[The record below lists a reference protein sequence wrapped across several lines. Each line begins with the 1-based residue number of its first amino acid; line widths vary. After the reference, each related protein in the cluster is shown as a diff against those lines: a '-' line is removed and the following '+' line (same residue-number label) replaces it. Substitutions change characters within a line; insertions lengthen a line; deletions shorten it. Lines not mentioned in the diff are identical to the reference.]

1 MSDHKALLKHSRN
14 YLFANIATKALAF
27 ISIPVYTRLMTVE
40 EYGVINVFM
49 SVLNIVPI
57 LLTLNLEVAI
67 SRYFFDTKDIEDFKR
82 FVGCSIRL
90 VGIAF
95 FFMSIVYLILLPWI
109 SNLLA
114 FSSLLSLSILPIS
127 LYRITNSIFQQIY
140 NPLLQSKKI
149 AIVSSVQT
157 YLAFGL
163 SVIAILCLSQNKYY
177 GFVIGNIVAM
187 LMLGYYMFKQIKPYY
202 SGSWSKEHIKYIAK
216 YCLPYIPYSLS
227 GVIIDQ
233 LGRIFISNDSGFEV
247 AGLYSM
253 AANIA
258 TVIAIFIGVVHQ
270 AWNPYYFK
278 YLNEK
283 DHDSLDT
290 DYDII
295 WRVTM
300 ILVVGISIFGREL
313 GFVLGGANYLHS
325 LYIVPVLCVGY
336 AFYQWAYVYMRNT
349 GYAKQTIWNGVVVTV
364 SGLLNI
370 YIAVLLT
377 PSYKELGVA
386 IAFAA
391 SYAMLLILSWGVN
404 KLFLDVYTPSFMNF
418 LKVGAFSLPFVM
430 YSVWTYFQE
439 PSLYAILL
447 KVIVY
452 SLFTGILSFKY
463 WHRLKVIIRK

>member
-1 MSDHKALLKHSRN
+1 MSTHKELLKHSRN

-40 EYGVINVFM
+40 EYGVVNVLL
-49 SVLNIVPI
+49 SVLNIAPI

-67 SRYFFDTKDIEDFKR
+67 SRYYYDTKDIEDFKR

-90 VGIAF
+90 VVIAF
-95 FFMSIVYLILLPWI
+95 IVTSVIFVLLLPLI
-109 SNLLA
+109 SSLLA
-114 FSSLLSLSILPIS
+114 FSTLLTLTILPIS

-140 NPLLQSKKI
+140 NPILQSKKI

-163 SVIAILCLSQNKYY
+163 SVIAILCLPSNKYY
-177 GFVIGNIVAM
+177 GFVIGNLVAM
-187 LMLGYYMFKQIKPYY
+187 MLLGIYMYRQIIPYFTN
-202 SGSWSKEHIKYIAK
+202 GWSREHILYIAK

-233 LGRIFISNDSGFEV
+233 LGRIFISNDSGFEL

-258 TVIAIFIGVVHQ
+258 TIIAIFIGVVHQ

-283 DHDSLDT
+283 DHKSLDT

-295 WRVTM
+295 WRITM
-300 ILVVGISIFGREL
+300 ILVVGISVFGREL
-313 GFVLGGANYLHS
+313 GYILGGSKYLHS
-325 LYIVPVLCVGY
+325 LYILPVLCVGY

-349 GYAKQTIWNGVVVTV
+349 GYAKQTIWNGVVVTL
-364 SGLLNI
+364 SGILNI
-370 YIAVLLT
+370 YLVAILT
-377 PSYKELGVA
+377 GPYKELGVA

-391 SYAMLLILSWGVN
+391 SYALLMILSWLVN
-404 KLFLDVYTPSFMNF
+404 RLFLNVYTPPFSNF
-418 LKVGAFSLPFVM
+418 LIVGVFSLPFAVYGM
-430 YSVWTYFQE
+430 WTYFKEQ
-439 PSLYAILL
+439 SFVSFTI
-447 KVIVY
+447 KIVVFCVFVGVV
-452 SLFTGILSFKY
+452 SKKY
-463 WHRLKVIIRK
+463 LHMIPQLIKR